1 MNLKRKFVWGI
12 TGSGDEINKIL
23 QIMKTISKKFSD
35 VEIRVYISKSGEQ
48 VLSWYKLLDEVKQS
62 FKRVQIETSSNI
74 PFLAGELQSGKF
86 DFLVIAPTTSNTTA
100 KIALGIGDTMI
111 TNAVNMATKARVP
124 VYVLPCEMGEGETV
138 TVLPNGKELRLII
151 RDIDSGHIDT
161 LEKSIEIT
169 VLSSPDEIRS
179 TVESYYT

>member
-1 MNLKRKFVWGI
+1 MSLQKKFVWGI

-23 QIMKTISKKFSD
+23 QIMESILERFPD
-35 VEIRVYISKSGEQ
+35 VEVRVYISKSGEQ
-48 VLSWYKLLDEVKQS
+48 VLRWYRLLDEVKQA
-62 FKRVQIETSSNI
+62 FKQVKIETSSNI
-74 PFLAGELQSGKF
+74 PFLAGELQSGKY
-86 DFLVIAPTTSNTTA
+86 DFLVVAPTTSNTTA

-124 VYVLPCEMGEGETV
+124 VYVLPCEVGEGETV

-161 LEKSIEIT
+161 LERLTGIT
-169 VLSSPDEIRS
+169 VLKCPDDIKS
-179 TVESYYT
+179 TVESYYV